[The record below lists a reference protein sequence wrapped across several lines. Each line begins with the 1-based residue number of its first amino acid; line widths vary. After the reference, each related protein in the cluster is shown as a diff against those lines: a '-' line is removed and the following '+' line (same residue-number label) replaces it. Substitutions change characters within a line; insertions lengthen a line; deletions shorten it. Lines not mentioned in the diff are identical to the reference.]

1 MWSRPSCFRV
11 FFFMLNFWRELLLYA
26 FLLFWRRLLGSSLGF
41 CCHNDLWMRFSW
53 LKSLWCNRHTNTH
66 HSFGN
71 TAIKDVFQELDS
83 NGDGYIDF
91 NEFVEGVFSGKLK
104 QNMSK
109 SGRQKTRRPN
119 SNPDSKTGRTDLSG
133 ILSVK
138 TTGSR
143 RSMTQFSPIKKSTD
157 SLILGMRS
165 LGKPQPKVKVGSVL
179 ACLLICF
186 GLRGSCDRREKVFW
200 TRNNHACWIKSISN
214 LQLTLNAAAVTSAE
228 TVESPSTLIWR
239 ISCGRT
245 KQRWLSISVIYWFLV
260 D

>member
-1 MWSRPSCFRV
+1 M
-11 FFFMLNFWRELLLYA
+11 
-26 FLLFWRRLLGSSLGF
+26 
-41 CCHNDLWMRFSW
+41 
-53 LKSLWCNRHTNTH
+53 
-66 HSFGN
+66 
-71 TAIKDVFQELDS
+71 FQELDS

-186 GLRGSCDRREKVFW
+186 GLRGSCDRREKVF
-200 TRNNHACWIKSISN
+200 
-214 LQLTLNAAAVTSAE
+214 
-228 TVESPSTLIWR
+228 
-239 ISCGRT
+239 
-245 KQRWLSISVIYWFLV
+245 
-260 D
+260 